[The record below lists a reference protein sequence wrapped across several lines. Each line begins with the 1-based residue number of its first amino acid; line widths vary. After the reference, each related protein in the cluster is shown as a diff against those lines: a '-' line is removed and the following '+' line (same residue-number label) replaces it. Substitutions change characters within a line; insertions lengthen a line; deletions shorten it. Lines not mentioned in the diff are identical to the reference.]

1 MSKIDWDDTLYKFA
15 RGRFCKSDESVDDET
30 VNESADD
37 EPIKE
42 PIVDI
47 EFLNKRELYNYY
59 WIDAKTI
66 PVWHEVKMQY
76 VKTNGK
82 MGRLY
87 KLVKKWINNV
97 FTFYFSC
104 KEMTTLTELFTMN
117 DMDKLKNEL
126 ARLVESKD
134 YKTVNT
140 LLTVEV

>member
-59 WIDAKTI
+59 
-66 PVWHEVKMQY
+66 
-76 VKTNGK
+76 
-82 MGRLY
+82 
-87 KLVKKWINNV
+87 
-97 FTFYFSC
+97 
-104 KEMTTLTELFTMN
+104 
-117 DMDKLKNEL
+117 
-126 ARLVESKD
+126 
-134 YKTVNT
+134 
-140 LLTVEV
+140 